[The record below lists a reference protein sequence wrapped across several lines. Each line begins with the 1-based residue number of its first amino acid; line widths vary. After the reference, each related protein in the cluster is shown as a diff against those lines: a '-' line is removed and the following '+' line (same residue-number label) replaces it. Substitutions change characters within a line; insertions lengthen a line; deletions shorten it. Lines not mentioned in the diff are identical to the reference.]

1 MTSTASPL
9 DLPERLAA
17 ELRAADRWLV
27 LTGAGASA
35 DSGVPTFREAQTGL
49 WARYDPQ
56 QLATPGAFVDN
67 PQLVWDWYCWRRELT
82 ASAEPNAG
90 HVALAEIAKLKPELR
105 LVTQN
110 VDGLH
115 QRAGST
121 DVIEFHG
128 NIERN
133 RCFDCDRPAVDVA
146 AGASGPPP
154 CPECGGLLRPDV
166 VWFGE
171 AIPPA
176 ALEAAFAAAAK
187 AEVYLS
193 VGTSAVVYPAAGL
206 AEVAAAAG
214 ATIVEINPTP
224 TPLSASADQV
234 LNGPSAAWLPAIASA
249 LAEAVS

>member
-1 MTSTASPL
+1 LTSTASPL
-9 DLPERLAA
+9 DLPDRFAA
-17 ELRAADRWLV
+17 ELRAANRWLV
-27 LTGAGASA
+27 LTGAGVSA

-56 QLATPGAFVDN
+56 QLATPGAYVDN
-67 PQLVWDWYCWRRELT
+67 PQLVWDWYCWRRELI
-82 ASAEPNAG
+82 AIAEPNPG
-90 HVALAEIAKLKPELR
+90 HVALAAIAKLKPELR

-128 NIERN
+128 NIRHN
-133 RCFDCDRPAVDVA
+133 RCFRCGRPAADVP
-146 AGASGPPP
+146 AGSPGPPP
-154 CPECGGLLRPDV
+154 CRHCGGLLRPDV

-176 ALEAAFAAAAK
+176 ALEAAFAAAAN
-187 AEVYLS
+187 AEIYLS

-214 ATIVEINPTP
+214 ATVVEINAAP
-224 TPLSASADQV
+224 TPLSASADHI
-234 LNGPSAAWLPAIASA
+234 LAGTAAAWLPAIASA
-249 LAEAVS
+249 LVEAVS

>member
-1 MTSTASPL
+1 
-9 DLPERLAA
+9 
-17 ELRAADRWLV
+17 V
-27 LTGAGASA
+27 LTGAGVSA

-49 WARYDPQ
+49 WAQYDPQ

-67 PQLVWDWYCWRRELT
+67 PQRVWDWYRWRRELI
-82 ASAEPNAG
+82 AAAQPNAG
-90 HVALAEIAKLKPELR
+90 HVALTTINELKPQFR

-128 NIERN
+128 NIARN
-133 RCFDCDRPAVDVA
+133 RCFDCERPAGNVPDDA
-146 AGASGPPP
+146 PSPPP
-154 CPECGGLLRPDV
+154 CPHCGGPLRPDV

-171 AIPPA
+171 TIPPA
-176 ALEAAFAAAAK
+176 ALEAAFAAAAN
-187 AEVYLS
+187 AEIYLS

-214 ATIVEINPTP
+214 ATVVEINQTP
-224 TPLSASADQV
+224 TPLSASADHV
-234 LNGPSAAWLPAIASA
+234 LEGSAATWLPAIASA
-249 LAEAVS
+249 LVEAVS

>member
-1 MTSTASPL
+1 MTPTASPH
-9 DLPERLAA
+9 DVPARLAA
-17 ELRAADRWLV
+17 ELCAAERWLV

-56 QLATPGAFVDN
+56 QLATPGAFVAN
-67 PQLVWDWYCWRRELT
+67 PQLVWDWYCWRRELIAT
-82 ASAEPNAG
+82 AEPNAG
-90 HVALAEIAKLKPELR
+90 HVALAAIAKLKPELR

-115 QRAGST
+115 QRAGSA

-133 RCFDCDRPAVDVA
+133 RCFDCERPAADVPA
-146 AGASGPPP
+146 SASGPPP
-154 CPECGGLLRPDV
+154 CPHCGGLLRPDV

-171 AIPPA
+171 AIPSA

-214 ATIVEINPTP
+214 ATVVEINPTP
-224 TPLSASADQV
+224 TPLSASADHV
-234 LNGPSAAWLPAIASA
+234 LEGTAAAWLPAIAST
-249 LAEAVS
+249 LVEAVS